1 MNASRLGFRY
11 LALLTLAYG
20 AGVISYVPLLTLLLP
35 MKVEAVAGLDKVAV
49 LSLAT
54 LAGAAVAGPANI
66 LAGHLSD
73 VSVRRGAG
81 RRRWVIAGL
90 VAVLASYALLLG
102 CRTPA
107 SVVLGVV
114 LFQVAVNLMLAPLMA
129 LVADEA
135 PDEQK
140 GLVGGLFG
148 AVYPLGS
155 VAGVLVTAWPEMT
168 ETVRMAIVGGLVIVG
183 LTPFLALTRAPAVLN
198 LTAPSPVQR
207 AVGARNLTL
216 VWLARLLVQVAG
228 AILFCFSLFY
238 FETVRGAASEPKLLA
253 ASVAWLSGAAAVVT
267 VPVAVVVG
275 RWSDLAGT
283 RKPFLAASAGLVTVG
298 LLVMAMLPEWS
309 PASVGFILF
318 ACGSAVF
325 LSLQSTYAMQ
335 LLPSG
340 EHRGRDLGVLNL
352 TNTIPSMVAAVLA
365 YAVARVGDFSA
376 LLLLLAVFTAAGG
389 GLMLLV
395 RDRASDAAGL
405 AER

>member
-1 MNASRLGFRY
+1 MIGARLGLRY
-11 LALLTLAYG
+11 LTLLTLAYG
-20 AGVISYVPLLTLLLP
+20 AGVIAYVPLLTLLLP
-35 MKVEAVAGLDKVAV
+35 IKVEMIAGVDKVAV

-54 LAGAAVAGPANI
+54 LAGAAAAGPANI
-66 LAGHLSD
+66 LAGALSD

-81 RRRWVIAGL
+81 RRRWVLAGL
-90 VAVLASYALLLG
+90 VATLAAYVLLLL

-107 SVVLGVV
+107 AVIGGVV
-114 LFQVAVNLMLAPLMA
+114 AFQLAVNLMLSPLIA

-135 PDEQK
+135 PDDQK

-155 VAGVLVTAWPEMT
+155 VAGVLVTAWPEMA
-168 ETVRMAIVGGLVIVG
+168 EQVRFAIVGGLVLIG
-183 LTPFLALTRAPAVLN
+183 MTPFLMLTRAPAA
-198 LTAPSPVQR
+198 LTPTLTPGSPLRQ
-207 AVGARNLTL
+207 AQGARNLTL
-216 VWLARLLVQVAG
+216 VWMARLLVQVAG

-238 FETVRGAASEPKLLA
+238 FQTVRDAAREPRVLA
-253 ASVAWLSGAAAVVT
+253 AAVAWLSGAAAVVT
-267 VPVAVVVG
+267 VPLAVVLG
-275 RWSDLAGT
+275 RWSDMAGT
-283 RKPFLAASAGLVTVG
+283 RKPFLAAMAGLVTVG
-298 LLVMAMLPEWS
+298 LLIMALLPDWA
-309 PASVGFILF
+309 PASVGFIMF

-365 YAVARVGDFSA
+365 YAVARVGDFGP

-395 RDRASDAAGL
+395 RDRTPT
-405 AER
+405 

>member
-1 MNASRLGFRY
+1 MIGPRLGLRY
-11 LALLTLAYG
+11 LALLTLAYA

-35 MKVEAVAGLDKVAV
+35 IKVEMIAGVDKVAV

-54 LAGAAVAGPANI
+54 LAGAAAAGPANI
-66 LAGHLSD
+66 LAGALSD
-73 VSVRRGAG
+73 ISVRRGAG
-81 RRRWVIAGL
+81 RRRWVFAGL
-90 VAVLASYALLLG
+90 AATLAAYALLLL

-107 SVVLGVV
+107 AIIGGVV
-114 LFQVAVNLMLAPLMA
+114 AFQLAVNLMLAPLMA

-155 VAGVLVTAWPEMT
+155 VAGVLVTAWPEMA
-168 ETVRMAIVGGLVIVG
+168 EVVRFAIVGGLVLIG
-183 LTPFLALTRAPAVLN
+183 MTPFLMLTRAPAALA
-198 LTAPSPVQR
+198 LTPGSPVQQAR
-207 AVGARNLTL
+207 GARNLTL
-216 VWLARLLVQVAG
+216 VWMARLLVQVAG
-228 AILFCFSLFY
+228 AILFCFSFFY
-238 FETVRGAASEPKLLA
+238 FETVRDAAREPRVLA
-253 ASVAWLSGAAAVVT
+253 AAVAWLSGAAAVVT
-267 VPVAVVVG
+267 VPLAVVLG
-275 RWSDLAGT
+275 RWSDMAGT
-283 RKPFLAASAGLVTVG
+283 RKPFLAAMAGLVTVG
-298 LLVMAMLPEWS
+298 LLIMALLPDWA
-309 PASVGFILF
+309 PASVGFMMF

-365 YAVARVGDFSA
+365 FAVARVGDFGP
-376 LLLLLAVFTAAGG
+376 LLLLLALFTAAGG

-395 RDRASDAAGL
+395 RDRTPD
-405 AER
+405 

>member
-1 MNASRLGFRY
+1 MSGARLGHRY
-11 LALLTLAYG
+11 LALLTLAYA

-35 MKVEAVAGLDKVAV
+35 IKVEMIAGVDKVAV

-54 LAGAAVAGPANI
+54 LAGAAAAGPANI
-66 LAGHLSD
+66 LAGALSD
-73 VSVRRGAG
+73 ISVRRGAG
-81 RRRWVIAGL
+81 RRRWVFAGL
-90 VAVLASYALLLG
+90 VATLAAYVLLLL
-102 CRTPA
+102 CRTPPA
-107 SVVLGVV
+107 IIGGVV
-114 LFQVAVNLMLAPLMA
+114 AFQLAVNLMLSPLIA

-155 VAGVLVTAWPEMT
+155 VAGVLVTAWPEMA
-168 ETVRMAIVGGLVIVG
+168 EVVRFAMVGGLVLIG
-183 LTPFLALTRAPAVLN
+183 MTPFLMLTRPAAALVP
-198 LTAPSPVQR
+198 TPTSPVQR
-207 AVGARNLTL
+207 ARGARNLTL
-216 VWLARLLVQVAG
+216 VWMARLLVQVAG

-238 FETVRGAASEPKLLA
+238 FETVRDAAREPRVLA
-253 ASVAWLSGAAAVVT
+253 AAVAWLSGAAAVVT
-267 VPVAVVVG
+267 VPLAVVLG
-275 RWSDLAGT
+275 RWSDMAGT
-283 RKPFLAASAGLVTVG
+283 RKPFLAAMAGLVTGG
-298 LLVMAMLPEWS
+298 LLIMALLPDWA
-309 PASVGFILF
+309 PASIGFMMF

-340 EHRGRDLGVLNL
+340 DHRGRDLGVLNL

-365 YAVARVGDFSA
+365 YAVARVGDFGP

-395 RDRASDAAGL
+395 RDRTPN
-405 AER
+405 